1 VGVDCLFRMI
11 DDTDGRSTGE
21 VINIGNPDNEAS
33 IKQLAEMIVARF
45 DQHPLRHRFPPFAG
59 YRVVESGKYYGKGY
73 QDVQHRRPSIENA
86 GRVLNWK
93 PSITTEESVARTVD
107 WFIEDHVRSIGD
119 ACTSPAE
126 ASTGA

>member
-1 VGVDCLFRMI
+1 MVLMSLCESHRPIQDY
-11 DDTDGRSTGE
+11 TGMLLIIHDVPE
-21 VINIGNPDNEAS
+21 FFLSVIN
-33 IKQLAEMIVARF
+33 MIVARF

-86 GRVLNWK
+86 GRVLSWK

-107 WFIEDHVRSIGD
+107 WFIEDHVRSIGAD
-119 ACTSPAE
+119 CTSPAGTP
-126 ASTGA
+126 SGA

>member
-1 VGVDCLFRMI
+1 MI

-33 IKQLAEMIVARF
+33 IKELAEMIVARF

-73 QDVQHRRPSIENA
+73 QDVQHRRPSIRNA
-86 GRVLNWK
+86 KRVLGWT
-93 PSITTEESVARTVD
+93 PAISTEDSVARTVD
-107 WFIEDHVRSIGD
+107 WFIEDHVRSIGAD
-119 ACTSPAE
+119 NTAAAE
-126 ASTGA
+126 TPTGA